1 MEKHAPRWNG
11 IGYVQSEYEGRTCMS
26 SAMTEANFIIKY
38 MHQDKPGSQ
47 MVLHFRYEDYISKF
61 YEMLSLDKSFKKIP
75 SSLYKRESNTE
86 LYGDNIDRIECR
98 QARKRK
104 PIEIVKMKPTY
115 SQEQDC
121 EIVTVYVRRITP
133 EEMLKYMS
141 DEVLKFND
149 MTNDRYKIAWI
160 PGYSERLKAIQQS
173 DKENSIETELESLS
187 DEEIWIEIPGGG
199 RFNRVTGEIE
209 EATTYTLSEGL

>member
-1 MEKHAPRWNG
+1 MEKHAPSWNG
-11 IGYVQSEYEGRTCMS
+11 IGYVQVEYEGRTYMS
-26 SAMTEANFIIKY
+26 NSITEANFIYKY

-47 MVLHFRYEDYISKF
+47 MVLQFRYEDDLEDFFQTLNNKT
-61 YEMLSLDKSFKKIP
+61 FKQIP
-75 SSLYKRESNTE
+75 SSLCKRETNTE
-86 LYGDNIDRIECR
+86 LYGENIESIVCR

-104 PIEIVKMKPTY
+104 PIEIVKMQPTY

-149 MTNDRYKIAWI
+149 MTSDRYKIAWI

-173 DKENSIETELESLS
+173 DKESDTEEELESLS
-187 DEEIWIEIPGGG
+187 DEELWIEIPGGG
-199 RFNRVTGEIE
+199 RFNRATGEIE
-209 EATTYTLSEGL
+209 EATT